1 MANEKTLKTRVRLK
15 IDTAE
20 HWALAQNFSPLK
32 GEMVVYSGTPPRI
45 KVGDGTTNVNSL
57 PFVDAAIYVGN
68 TEPTGNYDVWIDTT
82 GVEGMAVIKMANFVA
97 MTDEEIDAI
106 CGATIYSAQEVR
118 V

>member
-68 TEPTGNYDVWIDTT
+68 TEPIG
-82 GVEGMAVIKMANFVA
+82 GMAVIKMANFVA
-97 MTDEEIDAI
+97 MTNEEIDAI
-106 CGATIYSAQEVR
+106 CGAAIYSAQEVR